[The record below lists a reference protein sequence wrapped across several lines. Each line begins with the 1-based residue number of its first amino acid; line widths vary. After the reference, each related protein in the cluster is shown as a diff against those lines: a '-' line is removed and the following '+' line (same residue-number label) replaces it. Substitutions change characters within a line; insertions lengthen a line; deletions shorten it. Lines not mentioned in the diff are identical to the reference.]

1 MSGLMTALHLAPHGK
16 VVLATKRGLAD
27 CNTNFAQ
34 GGICSVAAEGDSF
47 AAHMKDTQIA
57 GAGLCTERVVARIVA
72 EAPKGIADL
81 IKCGVKFAKKP
92 DGSWDLTREGGHS
105 ARRIFHAGDI
115 TGEKCESA
123 MIRTVK
129 STPSIEILENTTVID
144 LITTT
149 RRLGMKKAPHQC
161 VGAYALD
168 TVTQEI
174 FAVRSPNTVLDWWL
188 REGVSLHVQSR
199 YGNR

>member
-81 IKCGVKFAKKP
+81 IKCGVKFAK
-92 DGSWDLTREGGHS
+92 
-105 ARRIFHAGDI
+105 
-115 TGEKCESA
+115 
-123 MIRTVK
+123 
-129 STPSIEILENTTVID
+129 
-144 LITTT
+144 
-149 RRLGMKKAPHQC
+149 
-161 VGAYALD
+161 
-168 TVTQEI
+168 
-174 FAVRSPNTVLDWWL
+174 
-188 REGVSLHVQSR
+188 
-199 YGNR
+199 

>member
-1 MSGLMTALHLAPHGK
+1 MTALHLAPHGK

-81 IKCGVKFAKKP
+81 IKCGV
-92 DGSWDLTREGGHS
+92 LRV
-105 ARRIFHAGDI
+105 R
-115 TGEKCESA
+115 
-123 MIRTVK
+123 V
-129 STPSIEILENTTVID
+129 
-144 LITTT
+144 
-149 RRLGMKKAPHQC
+149 
-161 VGAYALD
+161 D
-168 TVTQEI
+168 TVRVAYSMPET
-174 FAVRSPNTVLDWWL
+174 SPARNA
-188 REGVSLHVQSR
+188 
-199 YGNR
+199 NRQ